1 MNPESEIRKIVFSGN
16 KCNAILLYKL
26 QGNDCEYSIYPQS
39 LVFDLHYESTAMS
52 HRGQWF
58 NVFVTWLK
66 LFILAFLCV
75 CDITGHGPHF
85 TNDFSIVI
93 QIRWKIRIHYNDVI
107 MGTIAAQ
114 ITRLTI
120 VYSTVYLEADQ
131 RKHQSSAS
139 LAVVRG
145 IHRGPVNSPHKWP
158 VTQKKFPFDDVIM
171 TGKSR
176 GNISW
181 WSVENCTVF
190 FYWQRQLDVITLPW
204 SSTDVRAWMSNH
216 TLFKAQ
222 QCREICQ
229 CSCTRHFRGI

>member
-1 MNPESEIRKIVFSGN
+1 MTSSWYVSSQCWKLRQFTMLNTCEICLGHVNSCI
-16 KCNAILLYKL
+16 Y
-26 QGNDCEYSIYPQS
+26 YS
-39 LVFDLHYESTAMS
+39 
-52 HRGQWF
+52 
-58 NVFVTWLK
+58 
-66 LFILAFLCV
+66 
-75 CDITGHGPHF
+75 
-85 TNDFSIVI
+85 
-93 QIRWKIRIHYNDVI
+93 
-107 MGTIAAQ
+107 
-114 ITRLTI
+114 
-120 VYSTVYLEADQ
+120 EADQ

-145 IHRGPVNSPHKWP
+145 LHRGPVNSPHKWP

-181 WSVENCTVF
+181 WSVENCTLF

-229 CSCTRHFRGI
+229 CSCTRHLRGI